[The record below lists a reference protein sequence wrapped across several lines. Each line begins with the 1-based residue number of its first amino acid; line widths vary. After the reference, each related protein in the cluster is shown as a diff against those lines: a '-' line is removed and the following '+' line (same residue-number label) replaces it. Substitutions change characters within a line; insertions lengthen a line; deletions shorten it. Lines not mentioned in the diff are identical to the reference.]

1 MRLNWRLT
9 PVSPGETGF
18 RAILTGS
25 AFEITRAFRL
35 WQSSSRAPNDGLTV
49 SLALA
54 DLQIP
59 SASSRIDGAPILL
72 LAGEFA
78 RFTGR
83 VTQTRANKRNDLHV
97 PNAAFHWSW

>member
-1 MRLNWRLT
+1 MVSRFLSLWRTYKFLL
-9 PVSPGETGF
+9 
-18 RAILTGS
+18 R
-25 AFEITRAFRL
+25 
-35 WQSSSRAPNDGLTV
+35 
-49 SLALA
+49 
-54 DLQIP
+54 
-59 SASSRIDGAPILL
+59 SSRIDGAPILL